1 MRLPFSMIT
10 TSQPQIQGQAG
21 GKAGTTKAPGY
32 KNGERVLNPA
42 PRFRFD

>member
-1 MRLPFSMIT
+1 MIT

-32 KNGERVLNPA
+32 KKRGAGFKPS
-42 PRFRFD
+42 PPF